1 LEEPAADEL
10 EDSFQKYGGNVLASR
25 KATDAWRLTGTPE
38 KDGFLN
44 LTCLELSSGAVLKK
58 AHEYGV
64 SVTAFLCAC
73 MMMALQ
79 DLQQQMIPNPAK
91 RKNIKVLIPVNLR
104 NLFPSRTLR
113 NFAMYTIPEILPRL
127 GAYSFEEICQLV
139 RHKMG
144 LDITP
149 KHMSTMIATNI
160 SSEKLLAVRV
170 IPLFLKNMVMKA
182 IFDSVGERKSCL
194 SMSNLGQVKIPREM
208 EPYVQRFDFI
218 LGVQATAPYNCG
230 ILSYGDQLN
239 INIIRNVRE
248 PALES
253 ALYRV
258 LHAMG
263 LTVQV
268 QSNRAERS

>member
-1 LEEPAADEL
+1 
-10 EDSFQKYGGNVLASR
+10 
-25 KATDAWRLTGTPE
+25 
-38 KDGFLN
+38 
-44 LTCLELSSGAVLKK
+44 
-58 AHEYGV
+58 
-64 SVTAFLCAC
+64 
-73 MMMALQ
+73 
-79 DLQQQMIPNPAK
+79 
-91 RKNIKVLIPVNLR
+91 
-104 NLFPSRTLR
+104 
-113 NFAMYTIPEILPRL
+113 MYTIPEILPRL

>member
-1 LEEPAADEL
+1 
-10 EDSFQKYGGNVLASR
+10 
-25 KATDAWRLTGTPE
+25 
-38 KDGFLN
+38 
-44 LTCLELSSGAVLKK
+44 
-58 AHEYGV
+58 
-64 SVTAFLCAC
+64 
-73 MMMALQ
+73 
-79 DLQQQMIPNPAK
+79 
-91 RKNIKVLIPVNLR
+91 
-104 NLFPSRTLR
+104 
-113 NFAMYTIPEILPRL
+113 MYTIPELDPRL
-127 GAYSFEEICQLV
+127 GEYSFSEICRIIQ
-139 RHKMG
+139 HKMG
-144 LDITP
+144 LEFTA
-149 KHMSTMIATNI
+149 KHMSQVIATNVND
-160 SSEKLLAVRV
+160 ERNPLVRL
-170 IPLFLKNMVMKA
+170 IPLPIKNMVMKA